1 MADVNIGALAAS
13 TLRNR
18 KGDFADNAVNRNAL
32 LYKIKQRGNLRKEV
46 TGGRSLV
53 EPLIYDGNGTFTRY
67 SGFQTLNVNDGE
79 VLDAAEY
86 TPVQAAV
93 NFTISGREKRMN
105 RGKYEAIN
113 LVEARM
119 EGAMAEMSNKI
130 TQDLYSAGTSSN
142 QINGMQLIVADDP
155 TTATSV
161 GGINQNTHTW
171 WRNQVYDFSAN
182 SQTAEN
188 NFLFGLSALV
198 RSCTFGTDRPDL
210 IIMDDTYYG
219 IFEDA
224 LLDQRRFGGEESELA
239 KAGFKAI
246 KWNGADVVFESSAS
260 GIPSRHAYVLNTK
273 YLKFQMYKGAAMEPD
288 LTGRDGNE
296 GLRPIDQD
304 GEVFPILFMGNLTTN
319 GRRYHGVLID

>member
-1 MADVNIGALAAS
+1 MPDVNIGALAAS

-18 KGDFADNAVNRNAL
+18 RADIADNAINRNAL
-32 LYKIKQRGNLRKEV
+32 LLKLEKRGNLRRTV
-46 TGGRSLV
+46 SGGRTLV
-53 EPLIYDGNGTFTRY
+53 EPLIYDGNGTYTRY
-67 SGFQTLNVNDGE
+67 SGFQPLNVNDGE

-86 TPVQAAV
+86 TPVQSAV

-105 RGKYEAIN
+105 RGIHEAVN

-130 TQDLYSAGTSSN
+130 TQDLYSAGTLTN
-142 QINGMQLIVADDP
+142 QVGGLQLIVADDP
-155 TTATSV
+155 TTSTSV
-161 GGINQNTHTW
+161 GGINQSTYSW

-182 SQTAEN
+182 SKTAEN
-188 NFLFGLSALV
+188 DFLFGLSALV
-198 RSCTFGTDRPDL
+198 RQCTFGTDRPDL

-224 LLDQRRFGGEESELA
+224 LLDQRRFGAEESDLA

-246 KWNGADVVFESSAS
+246 KWNGADVVFESAAS
-260 GIPSRHAYVLNTK
+260 GIPSRHAYVLNSK
-273 YLKFQMYKGAAMEPD
+273 YMKFQMYEGAAMEPELGED
-288 LTGRDGNE
+288 AKK

-304 GEVFPILFMGNLTTN
+304 GEVFPILFMGNLTSN
-319 GRRYHGVLID
+319 GRRYHGVLKD

>member
-18 KGDFADNAVNRNAL
+18 KSDFADNAVNRNAL
-32 LYKIKQRGNLRKEV
+32 LYKINQRGNLRKEV
-46 TGGRSLV
+46 TGGRSIV

-79 VLDAAEY
+79 VLDAAEF

-105 RGKYEAIN
+105 RGKHEAVN

-119 EGAMAEMSNKI
+119 EGAMAEMSNKV
-130 TQDLYSAGTSSN
+130 TQDLYSAGTMSN
-142 QINGMQLIVADDP
+142 QIGGLQLLVADDP
-155 TTATSV
+155 TTSTSV
-161 GGINQNTHTW
+161 GGINQSTYSW

-182 SQTAEN
+182 SKTAAN
-188 NFLFGLSALV
+188 DMLFGLSALV

-210 IIMDDTYYG
+210 IIMDDNYYG

-224 LLDQRRFGGEESELA
+224 LLDQKRFTGDESSELA

-260 GIPSRHAYVLNTK
+260 GIPSNHAYVLNTK

-288 LTGRDGNE
+288 FTGKE

-304 GEVFPILFMGNLTTN
+304 GEVFPILMMGNLTCN
-319 GRRYHGVLID
+319 GRRYHGVLKD